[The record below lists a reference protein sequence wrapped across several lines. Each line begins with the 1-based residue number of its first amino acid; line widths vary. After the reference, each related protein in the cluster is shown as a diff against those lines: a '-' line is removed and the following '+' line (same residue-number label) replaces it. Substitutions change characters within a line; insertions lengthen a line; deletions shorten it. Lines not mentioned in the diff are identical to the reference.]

1 MDSVERR
8 MTRVRMQVVDLDYEG
23 QKMDLTP
30 AVGA

>member
-8 MTRVRMQVVDLDYEG
+8 MPRHGMQVVDLDYEG

-30 AVGA
+30 AVAA